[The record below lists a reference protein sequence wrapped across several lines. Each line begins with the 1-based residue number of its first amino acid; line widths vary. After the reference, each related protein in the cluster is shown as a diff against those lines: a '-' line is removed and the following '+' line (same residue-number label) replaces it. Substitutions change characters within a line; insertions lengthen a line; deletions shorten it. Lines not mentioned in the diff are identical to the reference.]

1 MRRARPW
8 WWFCTTSTSPPAT
21 PITSLPC
28 AGAGPCIREP
38 RSRSSVTRCCA
49 ISTRWISACTRSTGS
64 GSACTFEW
72 AEAGRRPP
80 GPGANGGG
88 GSHRGGAPTAGP
100 DILVS
105 SVLAGAPAPGANG
118 CGGSHRGGAPTAG
131 PDILVSSVLAGAPA
145 PGANGCG
152 GSHRG
157 GAPTAGPDLLV
168 SSVLVGAPAPG
179 ANKLGTTPAG
189 ALLRR
194 GLRDTAAPR
203 QSPSHGTP
211 AGSPTRPCARE

>member
-1 MRRARPW
+1 MGLAVSAPRR
-8 WWFCTTSTSPPAT
+8 CSDS
-21 PITSLPC
+21 
-28 AGAGPCIREP
+28 
-38 RSRSSVTRCCA
+38 RSRYPRELCPCR
-49 ISTRWISACTRSTGS
+49 STRPGC
-64 GSACTFEW
+64 EW
-72 AEAGRRPP
+72 GWRFL
-80 GPGANGGG
+80 
-88 GSHRGGAPTAGP
+88 HRGGAPTADP

-131 PDILVSSVLAGAPA
+131 PVLLVSSVLAGAPA

-157 GAPTAGPDLLV
+157 GAPTADPVLLV